1 MQLRSAI
8 IFAITFISIRLIKPN
23 TGTKHGNNF
32 NIIGKRYSC
41 FIKLPPL
48 KIKRLAY
55 KDVISKQ

>member
-1 MQLRSAI
+1 MRLQSAI
-8 IFAITFISIRLIKPN
+8 ISATAFINIKLIKPN
-23 TGTKHGNNF
+23 TGIKYNDSF
-32 NIIGKRYSC
+32 NIIGKRYSY